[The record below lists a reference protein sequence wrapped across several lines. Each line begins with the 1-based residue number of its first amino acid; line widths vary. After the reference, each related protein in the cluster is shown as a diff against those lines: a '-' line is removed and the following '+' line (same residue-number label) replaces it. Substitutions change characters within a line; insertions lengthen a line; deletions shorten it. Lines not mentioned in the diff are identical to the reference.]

1 IASTRVA
8 QICAQDRRGALL
20 GLGSTLLLYPQP
32 SKADYGDSANVFG
45 KVRISWLLGLHFPG
59 PWADQW
65 PRLQLQLTVDLQWLQ
80 HGQAKQLGW
89 PALQVTNKSG
99 YVPYQGDN
107 FAVLLPAR
115 WNPSKEREFP
125 GIVLRYEDNAAAA
138 NSVMVLREQTDKSSM
153 EEFGAPEQFL
163 QRVAFLLGQQ
173 SFSGETESEGGFAPG
188 RVSAASLLG
197 VEAEKDKKGQKTY
210 YNYELFTRTADG
222 EEGGRHYLLR
232 ATVSNGQLFILRVT
246 AGDKRWFKGAA
257 KTCKEV
263 TQSFTV
269 A

>member
-1 IASTRVA
+1 MACTFGIFLILFFTSLRSHCRGQMSQCLTCSRLTGSPVWAHRVPHNRTPRLHLRCHAS
-8 QICAQDRRGALL
+8 DRRGALL

-45 KVRISWLLGLHFPG
+45 K
-59 PWADQW
+59 
-65 PRLQLQLTVDLQWLQ
+65 
-80 HGQAKQLGW
+80 
-89 PALQVTNKSG
+89 VTNKSG

-138 NSVMVLREQTDKSSM
+138 NSVMVLREETDKGSM